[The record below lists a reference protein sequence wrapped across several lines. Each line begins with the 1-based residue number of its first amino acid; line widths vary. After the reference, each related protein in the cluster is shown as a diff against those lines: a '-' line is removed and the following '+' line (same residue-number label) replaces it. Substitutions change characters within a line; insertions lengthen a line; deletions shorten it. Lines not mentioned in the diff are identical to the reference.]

1 MKSSRI
7 PSHAGRIV
15 GEVREGM
22 ANDGVSDRD
31 TGGYSG
37 GKKRRTPSCGSRSN
51 VSSVLGTCQGYGSSS
66 VALLRLWRLL
76 EPSESFAGCGLIAAF
91 RLRAPRADPAGQCAD
106 NSV

>member
-1 MKSSRI
+1 MRDALSAKFVKEWQTTAFQTATPEGTR
-7 PSHAGRIV
+7 AGKN
-15 GEVREGM
+15 EG
-22 ANDGVSDRD
+22 
-31 TGGYSG
+31 
-37 GKKRRTPSCGSRSN
+37 TPSCGSRSN